1 MSQEK
6 DQLEG
11 AMPKSEKDLTVK
23 LHSLNGTF
31 EDELKE
37 SPVESNNNNNNNNN
51 NNKNKNNINRD
62 LAIRQRRALNAKR
75 RYEKLAK
82 REMNDYETKYDV
94 IRDQEQAL
102 QDELKKLKD
111 NNNKLRK
118 DVYAKESKVQ
128 VDSRSLVRKLK
139 AINTLEERFEEY
151 KVNTKID
158 F

>member
-1 MSQEK
+1 
-6 DQLEG
+6 
-11 AMPKSEKDLTVK
+11 
-23 LHSLNGTF
+23 
-31 EDELKE
+31 
-37 SPVESNNNNNNNNN
+37 
-51 NNKNKNNINRD
+51 
-62 LAIRQRRALNAKR
+62 
-75 RYEKLAK
+75 
-82 REMNDYETKYDV
+82 MNDYETKYDV